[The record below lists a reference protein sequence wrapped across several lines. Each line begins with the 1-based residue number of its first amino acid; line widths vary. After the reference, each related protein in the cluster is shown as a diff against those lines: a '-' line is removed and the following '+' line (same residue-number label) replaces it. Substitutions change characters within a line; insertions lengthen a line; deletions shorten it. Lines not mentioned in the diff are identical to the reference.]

1 MRGRMFNFLMLI
13 FFSFLTIFSSF
24 ARENEEILLNEK
36 YGKHERQVFD
46 IWLPKI
52 KGRSPLVIFIHG
64 GGWVMGS
71 KDEFRGN
78 SIIKKYLNSGIAVAA
93 INYRFLKHAPLQKIL
108 REDIG
113 GFVQFMRYHS
123 KKYGIK
129 KDLIMSHGFSAGGSG
144 SLWLATHDDIADTHS
159 ADPIKRESS
168 RILAAGHLS
177 AQVSYDFVD
186 WYDYFS
192 QEEVDKFVGDQM
204 WTRYHLKSKDDLF
217 TTEGEEIR
225 RDVDMYENISSDDA
239 PIIFWNG
246 LKDIKSPDGNHF
258 MHSPRHAKLLYER
271 TQEVG
276 LKAKIILDGNKT
288 QKSDVFLE
296 VFKFFTQR
304 IKKKPKITSI
314 IGID

>member
-1 MRGRMFNFLMLI
+1 MISFLILI
-13 FFSFLTIFSSF
+13 SLTIFTSITSF
-24 ARENEEILLNEK
+24 AKSNQLILLDQK
-36 YGKHERQVFD
+36 YGPHERQAFD
-46 IWLPKI
+46 LWQPKT
-52 KGRSPLVIFIHG
+52 KGKSPLVIYIHG

-71 KDEFRGN
+71 KNEFRKK
-78 SIIKKYLNSGIAVAA
+78 SIIQKYLQSGIAVAA

-108 REDIG
+108 REDIA

-123 KKYGIK
+123 NKYRIK
-129 KDLIMSHGFSAGGSG
+129 KEYIMSHGFSAGGSG
-144 SLWLATHDDIADTHS
+144 SLWLATHDDIADS
-159 ADPIKRESS
+159 NSKDPKKRESS
-168 RILAAGHLS
+168 RIMAAGHLS

-186 WYDYFS
+186 WYQYFS

-296 VFKFFTQR
+296 VFKFFVQR

>member
-1 MRGRMFNFLMLI
+1 MLNLFI
-13 FFSFLTIFSSF
+13 ILSITFLTSFSSF
-24 ARENEEILLNEK
+24 AKKNDYVLLDQK
-36 YGKHERQVFD
+36 YGPHERQAFD
-46 IWLPKI
+46 LWLPKT
-52 KGRSPLVIFIHG
+52 KKKSPLVIYIHG
-64 GGWVMGS
+64 GGWAVGS
-71 KDEFRGN
+71 KDEFRKK
-78 SIIKKYLNSGIAVAA
+78 SIIKKYLQSGIAVAA

-108 REDIG
+108 REDIA

-123 KKYGIK
+123 KKYRIK
-129 KDLIMSHGFSAGGSG
+129 KEYIMSHGFSAGGSG
-144 SLWLATHDDIADTHS
+144 SLWLATHDDIADS
-159 ADPIKRESS
+159 NAKDPKKRESS

-186 WYDYFS
+186 WYEYFT
-192 QEEVDKFVGDQM
+192 QEEVDKYVGEEM
-204 WTRYHLKSKDDLF
+204 WSRYHLKSKDDLF
-217 TTEGEEIR
+217 TDKGEKIR

-246 LKDIKSPDGNHF
+246 LKDMKSPDRNHF

-276 LKAKIILDGNKT
+276 LKAKIILDGDKT
-288 QKSDVFLE
+288 QKSDVFEE

-304 IKKKPKITSI
+304 IKKKSKITSI